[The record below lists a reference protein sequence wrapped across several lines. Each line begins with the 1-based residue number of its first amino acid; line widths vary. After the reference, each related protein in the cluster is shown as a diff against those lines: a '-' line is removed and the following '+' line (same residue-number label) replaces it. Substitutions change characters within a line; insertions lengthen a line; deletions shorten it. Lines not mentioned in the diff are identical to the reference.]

1 MSFGFIG
8 STMNGS
14 FSTFNFE
21 ISGIFNLNLGPID
34 KDMMIVDIKGAEFV
48 LDMENAASE
57 ILGYEKGLYFDD
69 NETVL
74 MRNDFNIQFATKT
87 MYKLYLSQKKYIEAE
102 SILLLMKNN
111 KENIKFVDDE
121 LVKIKQL
128 IDKEKNEF

>member
-1 MSFGFIG
+1 
-8 STMNGS
+8 
-14 FSTFNFE
+14 
-21 ISGIFNLNLGPID
+21 
-34 KDMMIVDIKGAEFV
+34 
-48 LDMENAASE
+48 
-57 ILGYEKGLYFDD
+57 
-69 NETVL
+69 
-74 MRNDFNIQFATKT
+74 